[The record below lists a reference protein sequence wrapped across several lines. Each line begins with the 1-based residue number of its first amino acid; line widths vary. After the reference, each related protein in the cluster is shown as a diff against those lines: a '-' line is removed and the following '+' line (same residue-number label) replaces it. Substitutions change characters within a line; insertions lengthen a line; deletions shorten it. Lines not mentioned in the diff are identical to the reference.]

1 MNIEKVNS
9 LNFPNLEN
17 QLSYIGLDSWMNFV
31 GEIYNHK
38 IHRFIATESNQT
50 LGALSLVEIKHPVF
64 GHYLA
69 TAPFGSYGGFAFEMI
84 RREMLC

>member
-1 MNIEKVNS
+1 MS
-9 LNFPNLEN
+9 
-17 QLSYIGLDSWMNFV
+17 
-31 GEIYNHK
+31 EIYNHK